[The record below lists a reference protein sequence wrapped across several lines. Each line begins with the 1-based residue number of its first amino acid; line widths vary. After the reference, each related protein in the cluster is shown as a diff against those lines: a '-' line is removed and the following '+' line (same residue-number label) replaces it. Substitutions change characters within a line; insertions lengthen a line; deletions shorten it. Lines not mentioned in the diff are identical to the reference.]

1 MDAGD
6 VNSKLVLAD
15 PHITVLPDG
24 EDAFNL
30 GAEAFA
36 QRSDLSDA
44 TRYAAADV
52 AFLEGDG
59 RSSLSASWTSTSLNV
74 DGVTYQA
81 IEGTDRVELLSFKPA
96 SSIGVKHA
104 EWMPTDAPGA
114 APCVITIR
122 TAVRC
127 PTPVRP
133 RFFAGVQAAVHRAR
147 AALLDTFKF

>member
-1 MDAGD
+1 MSAGSCAMDAGD

-52 AFLEGDG
+52 TFLEG
-59 RSSLSASWTSTSLNV
+59 RSSSWSAPSSVAL

-81 IEGTDRVELLSFKPA
+81 TLEGTKLLSFGFSETFRYA
-96 SSIGVKHA
+96 EL

-114 APCVITIR
+114 APCVIAFR
-122 TAVRC
+122 TAFRC
-127 PTPVRP
+127 PTPRP

-147 AALLDTFKF
+147 AGLLDTFKF